1 MASLLIRNL
10 PDAIHVRLKQRAA
23 RHRRSLSREALV
35 ILEAS
40 LKDAGKRPS
49 LQSIDRRRVRGLKPL
64 TGAILRR
71 ALSQVKIALIAC
83 VRSMRQNPGRYCP

>member
-10 PDAIHVRLKQRAA
+10 PDAIHVRLKERAA

-40 LKDAGKRPS
+40 LKDAEGRPTLES
-49 LQSIDRRRVRGLKPL
+49 MDRRRVRGKKPL
-64 TGAILRR
+64 TDAILRR
-71 ALSQVKIALIAC
+71 AKAT
-83 VRSMRQNPGRYCP
+83 GRP